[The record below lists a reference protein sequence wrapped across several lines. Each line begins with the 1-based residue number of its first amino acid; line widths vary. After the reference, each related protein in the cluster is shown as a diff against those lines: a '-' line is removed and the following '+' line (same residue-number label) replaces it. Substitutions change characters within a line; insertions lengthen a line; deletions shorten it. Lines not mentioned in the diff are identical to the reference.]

1 MRRKATLLSS
11 KTSAYDLRDDAN
23 PLEMGLAF
31 FCAWLVPGV
40 STDRFRITTRIVQ
53 GKILAKS
60 LRAIFRVAFVVPLAS
75 YGLAAGA
82 ATTTGMDFVGGCP
95 SGMPTE
101 LCDQGG
107 NADVQNVAAI
117 LGVSEDLVTYLGEV
131 LISTTGDIV
140 AINSK
145 SGDWSVSDSSITHLA
160 FKASTYH
167 ILGELTDSSG
177 EWSTDVLDWSP
188 DVNTVTCPASIC
200 GVERNYEAADFR
212 NGGGNVAGLSNV
224 RAFSVVPIPAAA
236 WLFASA
242 LGLLGWIRRR

>member
-1 MRRKATLLSS
+1 MLTWE
-11 KTSAYDLRDDAN
+11 TSAYYVSDDAK
-23 PLEMGLAF
+23 PLQRGLAF
-31 FCAWLVPGV
+31 FCARVDPRE
-40 STDRFRITTRIVQ
+40 STVRLRITTRMVQ
-53 GKILAKS
+53 GKILAKL
-60 LRAIFRVAFVVPLAS
+60 LRTFLRVALIVPLAF

-95 SGMPTE
+95 ASHPTD

-107 NADVQNVAAI
+107 NADVENVAAV

-131 LISTTGDIV
+131 IISTTGDIV

-145 SGDWSVSDSSITHLA
+145 SGDWSVSDADITHLA
-160 FKASTYH
+160 FKASTYY

-188 DVNTVTCPASIC
+188 DFDTVVCPASIC
-200 GVERNYEAADFR
+200 GMERNYELGDFR

-242 LGLLGWIRRR
+242 LGLLGWARRR